1 MKNKLYFYEAI
12 MQEEEWFK
20 NLWDNDA
27 NWPEFY
33 ELAERIDEILKE
45 KGEAGIFGGK
55 LRESKFE
62 EGWQYRDVL
71 GSEDYEYC
79 RDNEWYSLLF
89 GWW

>member
-1 MKNKLYFYEAI
+1 MKDKLYEAI

-20 NLWDNDA
+20 NLWDLNA
-27 NWPEFY
+27 NWSEFY

-45 KGEAGIFGGK
+45 KGEEGIFGGR
-55 LRESKFE
+55 LCESKFE

-71 GSEDYEYC
+71 GDEDYEYC
-79 RDNEWYSLLF
+79 RDEEWYSLLF